1 VHSSQPSEQQAHEI
15 KLLERRIER
24 KSETRRLE
32 KLKER
37 LRYMAKRTQL
47 ARAS

>member
-1 VHSSQPSEQQAHEI
+1 MHSSQPSEQQAHEI

-24 KSETRRLE
+24 KSESRRLE
-32 KLKER
+32 KLRDR
-37 LRYMAKRTQL
+37 LRFMTKKVQL

>member
-1 VHSSQPSEQQAHEI
+1 MHSSQPSDQQVHEI

-37 LRYMAKRTQL
+37 LHFMARKKQL